1 MLDPR
6 TRPRFGHVER
16 QVLIG
21 YQDSPEGRDALA
33 LGRLIAEVCGGTL
46 TVATVYP
53 WPRGLMTHEDLSN
66 ALAVESSGTF
76 ETARGLLPGLD
87 VDTVPIAEQ
96 SISSA
101 LGKLAEDRHATVL
114 VVGSCHRG
122 KVGET
127 LLGSTGASLLH
138 GAPCAVMVAPRGF
151 ADRGEQ
157 SMLKIGVGFD
167 GSPEAWVALETA
179 IALAERTHGEVLVLS
194 AADYPKYGYAT
205 VWTVMTAGELED
217 AERKEMQR
225 TQELALGRI
234 PPAVKSEGRLLTG
247 SPGALLA
254 EASGEVDLM
263 IVGSRGHGPLR
274 RTLLGSTSRALI
286 SSSRSPRLV
295 VPRGISMDPLGLR
308 RGRADAPATA

>member
-1 MLDPR
+1 MD
-6 TRPRFGHVER
+6 R
-16 QVLIG
+16 QILIG

-33 LGRLIAEVCGGTL
+33 LGRLLGEVCDGTL

-66 ALAVESSGTF
+66 ALAVESADTF
-76 ETARGLLPGLD
+76 AKVRDLLPGLD
-87 VDTVPIAEQ
+87 VETVPVAEQ
-96 SISSA
+96 SISNA

-127 LLGSTGASLLH
+127 VLGSTGGSLLH

-151 ADRGEQ
+151 ADREDR
-157 SMLKIGVGFD
+157 SLLKIGVGFD
-167 GSPEAWVALETA
+167 GSSESWAALETA
-179 IALAERTHGEVLVLS
+179 IAIAEKTHGELLVLS
-194 AADYPKYGYAT
+194 VADYPKYGYAT
-205 VWTVMTAGELED
+205 VWTVMTAGEFED

-234 PPAVKSEGRLLTG
+234 PHGVKAEGRLLTG

-254 EASGEVDLM
+254 DASGEVDLM
-263 IVGSRGHGPLR
+263 VVGSRGHGPLR
-274 RTLLGSTSRALI
+274 RTLLGSTSRTLM
-286 SSSRSPRLV
+286 SSSRSPLLV
-295 VPRGISMDPLGLR
+295 VPRGTSMDPLGLR
-308 RGRADAPATA
+308 RQRSSTTAAA